1 MVTER
6 SGQIAEAFSCR
17 TTAANSGSA
26 KRQSFDALE
35 VVGATSWAPA
45 TEGWL
50 ALCVACRSSLSIR
63 QSWRDL
69 EEFISTAQDEDKKY
83 RHGACN
89 LEKKL
94 TVHKKLCAITRI
106 LLSELNLSLVQGRV
120 ANIGS
125 SVLRNGSK
133 RWRQLLVS
141 GEVATFWRVLSE
153 RRFARCLKSTIHGSV
168 ASVWL

>member
-17 TTAANSGSA
+17 TTVANSGSA

-35 VVGATSWAPA
+35 VVGAHSPASA
-45 TEGWL
+45 TEGSL
-50 ALCVACRSSLSIR
+50 ALRVACRSSLSIR

-69 EEFISTAQDEDKKY
+69 EEFISTAQDENKKY

-94 TVHKKLCAITRI
+94 TVHKKLRAITRS

-125 SVLRNGSK
+125 SDRQFCEMDRSDGGSYWSQMRWSHVLASPERA
-133 RWRQLLVS
+133 
-141 GEVATFWRVLSE
+141 EVCAMP
-153 RRFARCLKSTIHGSV
+153 
-168 ASVWL
+168 